1 MTLISSQ
8 VKFTCRPAVEADR
21 PNLNHLLHFELHVHR
36 HLDWRSPLDWVGRE
50 PFLVAEVDGSIEA
63 VLASSVELPEVVW
76 IQVFAVSRQV
86 LPRDAWA
93 FLWPEIRRQLIAL
106 GIHRVAVIPLDN
118 WFTELLDGS
127 GFAYSHDVLFLQ
139 WDYRNNLPPLNLG
152 SVKLRTMVPEDLP
165 AVFRID
171 SASFRPIWQNS
182 REALAT
188 AYEQAAIATVA
199 DWAGE
204 LVGYQISTI
213 SHMGGH
219 LARLAVLPEHQGK
232 KIGSTLVHDLLQRFI
247 KRGIFRV
254 TVNTQCD
261 NTASLNLYD
270 RIGFRK
276 TGESYRVLEAELP

>member
-8 VKFTCRPAVEADR
+8 VKFSWRSAVEADR
-21 PNLNHLLHFELHVHR
+21 PLLNHLLHFELHVHR

-50 PFLVAEVDGSIEA
+50 PFLVAEIDGSLEA
-63 VLASSVELPEVVW
+63 VLACSVELPEVVW
-76 IQVFAVSRQV
+76 IQVFVASREI

-93 FLWPEIRRQLIAL
+93 FLWPEAHRQLIAL
-106 GIHRVAVIPLDN
+106 GIHRVAVIPLDA
-118 WFTELLDGS
+118 WFTDLLEGS

-139 WDYRNNLPPLNLG
+139 WDYRNNLPPINLG
-152 SVKLRTMVPEDLP
+152 SIKLRAMQPEDQP
-165 AVFRID
+165 DVFRID
-171 SASFRPIWQNS
+171 AASFRPIWQNS

-199 DWAGE
+199 ELAGE
-204 LVGYQISTI
+204 LVGYQISTS

-232 KIGSTLVHDLLQRFI
+232 KIGSLLVQDLLQRFI
-247 KRGIFRV
+247 QRGIFRV

-261 NTASLNLYD
+261 NAASLSLYD

-276 TGESYRVLEAELP
+276 TGESYRVLEAEL